1 MGATSLSILI
11 LKKVL
16 LREWCGTGG
25 VEFHERPL
33 VTQVALGD
41 LVEIF
46 PGEVAPVD
54 GELVGWTE
62 GSDAAPVGAWSTAAV
77 VAFDECLRFT
87 DRG

>member
-1 MGATSLSILI
+1 M
-11 LKKVL
+11 
-16 LREWCGTGG
+16 
-25 VEFHERPL
+25 
-33 VTQVALGD
+33 TQVALGD

-54 GELVGWTE
+54 GELMGWTE

-77 VAFDECLRFT
+77 VAFDECLGFT